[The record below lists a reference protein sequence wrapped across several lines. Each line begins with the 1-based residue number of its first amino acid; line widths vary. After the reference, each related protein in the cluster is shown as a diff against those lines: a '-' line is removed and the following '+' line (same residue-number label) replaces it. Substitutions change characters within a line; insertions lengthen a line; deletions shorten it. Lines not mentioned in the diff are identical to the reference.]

1 MLAKTPDDDIPVNPE
16 DQLDVRIAWY
26 YYITEMTQQQIADRF
41 GVTRVRVIK
50 ALARCRESGI
60 VQIRINSK
68 LASCIKLEYELAQRY
83 DLSEVIVVPSPE
95 DEQYIFRVLGVGAA
109 PYIHDQVAEGCTF
122 GVGWGRTLRATVR
135 ETRGRSFSSMT
146 VVSLMGGLN
155 FGSGFNTVEISH
167 SFAGI
172 FGGKY
177 YFLAAPLY
185 ANSED
190 SRNMILEQE
199 SIQYVYQKA
208 QNVDLALITAGDLT
222 HHSLMLQ
229 LGLISQE
236 DGKSLRAAGAVGD
249 VLGYYLNKDG
259 EEIAHP
265 YNRRTVSL
273 SLEDL
278 GKIKKVVFVAGG
290 WYKADIIRAVL
301 LRKLAHTLVVD
312 EVAAHEVLNKPL

>member
-1 MLAKTPDDDIPVNPE
+1 MLDKVLDDDNPISPE
-16 DQLDVRIAWY
+16 EQLNVRIAWY
-26 YYITEMTQQQIADRF
+26 YYITEMTQQQLADRF
-41 GVTRVRVIK
+41 GITRVRVNK
-50 ALARCRESGI
+50 ALARCRESGV

-83 DLSEVIVVPSPE
+83 GLSEVIVVPSPE
-95 DEQYIFRVLGVGAA
+95 DEKYIFRVLGVGAA

-167 SFAGI
+167 SFAAL
-172 FGGKY
+172 FGGHY

-185 ANSED
+185 GNSEE
-190 SRNMILEQE
+190 SRDMILAQD
-199 SIQYVYQKA
+199 SIRDVYQKA
-208 QNVDLALITAGDLT
+208 QTVDLALMTAGDLT
-222 HHSLMLQ
+222 HRSLMLQ
-229 LGLISQE
+229 LGLISE
-236 DGKSLRAAGAVGD
+236 ENGKALRAAGAVGD

-259 EEIAHP
+259 EQVDHP
-265 YNRRTVSL
+265 LNRRAVSL

-278 GKIKKVVFVAGG
+278 RKIKKVIFVAGG

-301 LRKLAHTLVVD
+301 LRKLAHVLVVD
-312 EVAAHEVLNKPL
+312 EVAAREVLGKPA